1 MINSK
6 RSKILIV
13 DKKAKYDFL
22 FHGFRKNKFSISV
35 CNSVLKHTEEEV
47 LNTQIFFVVLYD
59 TRDVIQLVKLF
70 DVAQTVIVGSESQRI
85 LKSMQN
91 ISRFPL
97 VDLSSKLMFSKD
109 LQESIVK
116 ILG

>member
-1 MINSK
+1 MISSK

-22 FHGFRKNKFSISV
+22 FHGFRKNKFSFSV
-35 CNSVLKHTEEEV
+35 CNSVLKHTEDEV

-70 DVAQTVIVGSESQRI
+70 EVAQTVIVASESKSI
-85 LKSMQN
+85 LKSMQR

-97 VDLSSKLMFSKD
+97 VDLSSKLKYSTD

>member
-1 MINSK
+1 MIKSK

-35 CNSVLKHTEEEV
+35 CNSVLKHTEKEV

-59 TRDVIQLVKLF
+59 TRDVIQLIKLF
-70 DVAQTVIVGSESQRI
+70 DVAQTVIVASESKRI

-97 VDLSSKLMFSKD
+97 VDLSTKLKYSTG
-109 LQESIVK
+109 LQQSIAK